1 MSLNLHHL
9 FRPVSFTPID
19 PLGDGLREEIIAEQS
34 EPDRIILEERQD
46 EGDLANYLESI
57 TPYIQEDADEFTF
70 SED

>member
-1 MSLNLHHL
+1 MSLRLNQFL
-9 FRPVSFTPID
+9 RRVSFSPID

-34 EPDRIILEERQD
+34 EPEHIVLQERLD

-57 TPYIQEDADEFTF
+57 TSDIQEDSDGFTF

>member
-1 MSLNLHHL
+1 MPLSLHHL
-9 FRPVSFTPID
+9 FRSISFTPID

-34 EPDRIILEERQD
+34 EPERIVLEERPD

-57 TPYIQEDADEFTF
+57 TSDIQDDSDKFTF

>member
-9 FRPVSFTPID
+9 FRSISFTPID

-34 EPDRIILEERQD
+34 EPDRIILEERPD

-57 TPYIQEDADEFTF
+57 TTDIQEDADEFTF